1 MKEFNSNL
9 AHSPLV
15 STDIKNDIELKII
28 AGRFAVG
35 EQMPSIRRIAEAYNV
50 GLSTAQKVLREL
62 LTEGVIEAEHG
73 KGFYVKPFIREKL
86 AASRKKIMEKHMAD
100 IIHEADIIG
109 FDLVAM
115 IEHYRRTHNETEER
129 EELL

>member
-15 STDIKNDIELKII
+15 SQDIKNDIELKII

-35 EQMPSIRRIAEAYNV
+35 EQIPSIRRIAETYNV

-62 LTEGVIEAEHG
+62 LNDGVIEAEHG
-73 KGFYVKPFIREKL
+73 KGFYLKPFIREKL
-86 AASRKKIMEKHMAD
+86 AANRKRIMEKHMAD

-109 FDLVAM
+109 FDLAAM
-115 IEHYRRTHNETEER
+115 IERYKNTHIEES
-129 EELL
+129 EE